1 MTHSHHNHSHSH
13 NRSHSHNH
21 SHSHHSL
28 PDRFD
33 RAFLLSVGL
42 NIAFTLIEVTYGLLG
57 NSLALIADAGHNLS
71 DVLGLLL
78 AWGAS
83 WLVRRRASLKRTYGL
98 RKASILAPL
107 ANAVLL
113 LIASGGII
121 WEAIQRFQHPEAV
134 ASGTMM
140 VIAAIGILIN
150 GGSALLFFKGR
161 HTDVNLRGAFLH
173 LAADAIA
180 SVGVVLAGLLIAIT
194 HWNWIDPIASLL
206 VTMGII
212 WGAWDLLND
221 SLHLAVD
228 GVPKQID
235 AKAVYHYLAELPIVE
250 RVHDLHIWAMS
261 STETALTA
269 HLVIP
274 SGNPGDAF
282 LADLYHHLHSSFGID
297 HPTIQIEM
305 GDGDALHRCETR
317 CNPRGFEHHHP
328 M

>member
-1 MTHSHHNHSHSH
+1 MTHSHHNHSH
-13 NRSHSHNH
+13 SHSHNH

-28 PDRFD
+28 PGRFD
-33 RAFLLSVGL
+33 RAFLISVGL
-42 NIAFTLIEVTYGLLG
+42 NVAFTLIEVTYGLLS

-83 WLVRRRASLKRTYGL
+83 LLVRRRASLKRTYGL

-113 LIASGGII
+113 LIACGGII
-121 WEAIQRFQHPEAV
+121 WEAIQRLQHPEV
-134 ASGTMM
+134 VVSSTMM
-140 VIAAIGILIN
+140 VVAAIGILIN
-150 GGSALLFFKGR
+150 AGSALLFLRGR
-161 HTDVNLRGAFLH
+161 HQDINVRGAFLH
-173 LAADAIA
+173 LIGDAVA
-180 SVGVVLAGLLIAIT
+180 SLGVVVAGLLIAVT
-194 HWNWIDPIASLL
+194 HWNWLDPIASLL
-206 VTMGII
+206 VTLGII
-212 WGAWDLLND
+212 WGAWDLLNE

-235 AKAVYHYLAELPIVE
+235 PRAVYHYLADLPIVE

-274 SGNPGDAF
+274 TGNPGDAF
-282 LADLYHHLHSSFGID
+282 LAELYHHLHGTFGID
-297 HPTIQIEM
+297 HPTIQIER
-305 GDGDALHRCETR
+305 GDAEALQHCEVR
-317 CNPRGFEHHHP
+317 CNQREFNHHH
-328 M
+328 